1 MSEPEVDSAEITA
14 LLRAVEGGDKV
25 AIGTLFERVY
35 GELQRIARRQLR
47 AAPPLQTL
55 HTTELVH
62 EAYVRL
68 SGAAHWSTRD
78 RFHFFALTAQAMRR
92 VLIDHARKR
101 TRQKRGGRGIPL
113 SLEEVDVPVAER
125 ADELLALDGAQQGGN
140 LRGIDPGLGHR
151 CGILGPIRLHLY
163 FTSTS
168 TRRRPDYRSSPA
180 ARVFSRDGRPRE
192 VSLRRPE
199 APTLSVPL
207 VLSGNPSGLPGS
219 EMEGGTS
226 CCSRRS

>member
-1 MSEPEVDSAEITA
+1 MAEIGVDSAEITA
-14 LLRAVEGGDKV
+14 LLRAVEGGDRA
-25 AIGTLFERVY
+25 AIGDLFERVY

-101 TRQKRGGRGIPL
+101 TRQKRGGRGVPL

-125 ADELLALDGAQQGGN
+125 ADELLALDGALARLEETDAELARIVEWRFFAGMSTEEIAELHGVSDRTVKRRWRLARAFLLQELAAQGW
-140 LRGIDPGLGHR
+140 
-151 CGILGPIRLHLY
+151 
-163 FTSTS
+163 S
-168 TRRRPDYRSSPA
+168 A
-180 ARVFSRDGRPRE
+180 
-192 VSLRRPE
+192 
-199 APTLSVPL
+199 
-207 VLSGNPSGLPGS
+207 
-219 EMEGGTS
+219 
-226 CCSRRS
+226 

>member
-1 MSEPEVDSAEITA
+1 MPEAEVDSVEITA
-14 LLRAVEGGDKV
+14 LLRAVEAGDKV

-35 GELQRIARRQLR
+35 GELHRIARRQLR

-68 SGAAHWSTRD
+68 SGAAQWSTRD

-113 SLEEVDVPVAER
+113 SLDAIDVPVAER
-125 ADELLALDGAQQGGN
+125 ADELLALDGALAKLEGTDSE
-140 LRGIDPGLGHR
+140 LARIVEWRFFAGLSTEEIADLHGVSER
-151 CGILGPIRLHLY
+151 TVERRWRL
-163 FTSTS
+163 
-168 TRRRPDYRSSPA
+168 
-180 ARVFSRDGRPRE
+180 ARAFLVQE
-192 VSLRRPE
+192 
-199 APTLSVPL
+199 LSA
-207 VLSGNPSGLPGS
+207 
-219 EMEGGTS
+219 EGWS
-226 CCSRRS
+226 A

>member
-1 MSEPEVDSAEITA
+1 MNSAEITA

-35 GELQRIARRQLR
+35 GELRKIARRQLR

-68 SGAAHWSTRD
+68 SGAAQWSTRD

-125 ADELLALDGAQQGGN
+125 ADELIALDGALARLEETDAELARIVEWRFFAGMSTDEIAELHGVSDRTVKRRWRLARAFLLQELAAQ
-140 LRGIDPGLGHR
+140 GLG
-151 CGILGPIRLHLY
+151 
-163 FTSTS
+163 
-168 TRRRPDYRSSPA
+168 A
-180 ARVFSRDGRPRE
+180 
-192 VSLRRPE
+192 
-199 APTLSVPL
+199 
-207 VLSGNPSGLPGS
+207 
-219 EMEGGTS
+219 
-226 CCSRRS
+226 

>member
-1 MSEPEVDSAEITA
+1 MLAIASREGTSAGAPSRSDSGLESAPVPELEVASAEITA
-14 LLRAVEGGDKV
+14 LLRAVENGDRAAV
-25 AIGTLFERVY
+25 GDLFERVY
-35 GELQRIARRQLR
+35 GELRKIARRQLR

-68 SGAAHWSTRD
+68 SGTAQWSTRD

-125 ADELLALDGAQQGGN
+125 ADELIALDGALARLEETDAELARIVEWRFFAGMSTDEIAQLHGVSDRTVKRRWRLARAFLLQE
-140 LRGIDPGLGHR
+140 LAAQGLG
-151 CGILGPIRLHLY
+151 
-163 FTSTS
+163 
-168 TRRRPDYRSSPA
+168 A
-180 ARVFSRDGRPRE
+180 
-192 VSLRRPE
+192 
-199 APTLSVPL
+199 
-207 VLSGNPSGLPGS
+207 
-219 EMEGGTS
+219 
-226 CCSRRS
+226 

>member
-1 MSEPEVDSAEITA
+1 MPEVEVDSAEITA
-14 LLRAVEGGDKV
+14 LLRAVEGGDRA
-25 AIGTLFERVY
+25 AIGDLFERVY

-101 TRQKRGGRGIPL
+101 TRQKRGGRGVPL

-125 ADELLALDGAQQGGN
+125 ADELLALDGALARLEETDAELARIVEWRFFAGMSTEEIAELHGVSDRTVKRRWRLARAFLLQELAAQGW
-140 LRGIDPGLGHR
+140 
-151 CGILGPIRLHLY
+151 
-163 FTSTS
+163 S
-168 TRRRPDYRSSPA
+168 A
-180 ARVFSRDGRPRE
+180 
-192 VSLRRPE
+192 
-199 APTLSVPL
+199 
-207 VLSGNPSGLPGS
+207 
-219 EMEGGTS
+219 
-226 CCSRRS
+226 

>member
-1 MSEPEVDSAEITA
+1 MAETGVDSAEITA

-101 TRQKRGGRGIPL
+101 TRQKRGGRGVPL

-125 ADELLALDGAQQGGN
+125 ADELLALDGALARLEETDAELARIVEWRFFAGMSTEEIAELHGVSDRTVKRRWRLARAFLLQELAAQGW
-140 LRGIDPGLGHR
+140 
-151 CGILGPIRLHLY
+151 
-163 FTSTS
+163 S
-168 TRRRPDYRSSPA
+168 A
-180 ARVFSRDGRPRE
+180 
-192 VSLRRPE
+192 
-199 APTLSVPL
+199 
-207 VLSGNPSGLPGS
+207 
-219 EMEGGTS
+219 
-226 CCSRRS
+226 

>member
-1 MSEPEVDSAEITA
+1 MPETEVTSAEITA
-14 LLRAVEGGDKV
+14 LLRAVEEGDKV

-35 GELQRIARRQLR
+35 GELRKIARRQLR

-68 SGAAHWSTRD
+68 SGAAQWSTRD

-125 ADELLALDGAQQGGN
+125 ADELIALDGALARLEETDAELARIVEWRFFAGMSTDEIAELHGVSDRTVKRRWRLARAFLLQELAAQ
-140 LRGIDPGLGHR
+140 GLG
-151 CGILGPIRLHLY
+151 
-163 FTSTS
+163 
-168 TRRRPDYRSSPA
+168 A
-180 ARVFSRDGRPRE
+180 
-192 VSLRRPE
+192 
-199 APTLSVPL
+199 
-207 VLSGNPSGLPGS
+207 
-219 EMEGGTS
+219 
-226 CCSRRS
+226 

>member
-1 MSEPEVDSAEITA
+1 MPEVEVDSAEITA
-14 LLRAVEGGDKV
+14 LLRAVEGGDRA
-25 AIGTLFERVY
+25 AIGDLFERVY

-125 ADELLALDGAQQGGN
+125 ADELLALDGALARLEETDAELARIVEWRFFAGMSTEEIAELHGVSDRTVKRRWRLARAFLLQELAAQGW
-140 LRGIDPGLGHR
+140 
-151 CGILGPIRLHLY
+151 
-163 FTSTS
+163 S
-168 TRRRPDYRSSPA
+168 A
-180 ARVFSRDGRPRE
+180 
-192 VSLRRPE
+192 
-199 APTLSVPL
+199 
-207 VLSGNPSGLPGS
+207 
-219 EMEGGTS
+219 
-226 CCSRRS
+226 